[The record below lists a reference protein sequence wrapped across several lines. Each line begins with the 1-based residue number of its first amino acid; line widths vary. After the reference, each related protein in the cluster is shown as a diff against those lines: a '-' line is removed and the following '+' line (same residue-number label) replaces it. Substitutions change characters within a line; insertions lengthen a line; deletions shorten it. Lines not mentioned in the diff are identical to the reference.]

1 MQPQCSYSTTSQE
14 QRSFSPFVTID
25 VPFAKTKPI
34 LLLVP
39 FSQTKLVVSLTK
51 PEPILASP
59 FPQPK
64 RILARPFPQPE
75 CILARPFAQPEPI
88 LPGTLA
94 QPESILLLVAFPEP
108 KAILAIPF
116 AKTEGVT
123 PFSWPE
129 RTKHLLRDLPLL
141 LRISSKQ
148 LKRARKKSDSVAV

>member
-1 MQPQCSYSTTSQE
+1 MYIYLFDQDTTGHMRTSF
-14 QRSFSPFVTID
+14 RARCSFSPIVTID

-59 FPQPK
+59 FPQPERK
-64 RILARPFPQPE
+64 LT
-75 CILARPFAQPEPI
+75 RPFAQPEPI
-88 LPGTLA
+88 LTGTFA
-94 QPESILLLVAFPEP
+94 QAKAILLLDAFPEP
-108 KAILAIPF
+108 KAVLAIPF